1 MTRKAHT
8 ACQRM
13 KAIQSQTLD
22 KKGRQRENL
31 KKREKEN
38 EIKKADTN
46 EQRNEEKRIANG

>member
-1 MTRKAHT
+1 
-8 ACQRM
+8 M

>member
-1 MTRKAHT
+1 
-8 ACQRM
+8 M
-13 KAIQSQTLD
+13 KATQSQTLD

-38 EIKKADTN
+38 EIKKVDTN